1 MNQKLFMFSLK
12 MLSQC
17 NFKEIYIKLYIFFK
31 KRLIAEGKPF
41 KFEEELIMNEM
52 FDKNSNQ

>member
-1 MNQKLFMFSLK
+1 MFSLK